1 MWTLHTGVRNSSSA
15 PASYGQITPKIATPP
30 GIQPAGTQF
39 CENNS
44 LPFDSKVYSPNV
56 TAILALDQDG
66 HRLIP
71 LVSGV
76 CTSEAAHSLLKKQKP
91 SDLFLKSRSPKAALG
106 GLFLYFS
113 CVPECHELVQNMN
126 SSEGDF
132 WHAILHR
139 QEPDA
144 ANATYWF
151 RQTRTH
157 PVFQDLA
164 AVAEQ
169 IAAKYPAAQFRN
181 SGKWDP
187 FFFIEFCGRAR
198 SEPGSL
204 TETAALEMQ
213 RAEWQLL
220 FDYCARPRS

>member
-1 MWTLHTGVRNSSSA
+1 VASILTLH
-15 PASYGQITPKIATPP
+15 
-30 GIQPAGTQF
+30 
-39 CENNS
+39 
-44 LPFDSKVYSPNV
+44 
-56 TAILALDQDG
+56 QDG
-66 HRLIP
+66 QRLIP

-76 CTSEAAHSLLKKQKP
+76 CASEEARSLLKTHKP
-91 SDLFLKSRSPKAALG
+91 SDLFSHSRSPKAALG

-113 CVPECHELVQNMN
+113 CAEECHELVQDMN

-151 RQTRTH
+151 RQTKTH
-157 PVFQDLA
+157 PVFPNLA
-164 AVAEQ
+164 QAAEE
-169 IAAKYPAAQFRN
+169 IAAKYPAAKFR
-181 SGKWDP
+181 SDAKWDP

-198 SEPGSL
+198 GEPGSS
-204 TETAALEMQ
+204 TEAAALEIQ

>member
-1 MWTLHTGVRNSSSA
+1 
-15 PASYGQITPKIATPP
+15 
-30 GIQPAGTQF
+30 
-39 CENNS
+39 
-44 LPFDSKVYSPNV
+44 LPFDSKAYGANV
-56 TAILALDQDG
+56 AAILTLDQDG
-66 HRLIP
+66 ERLIP

-76 CTSEAAHSLLKKQKP
+76 CASEQARSLLKKHKL
-91 SDLFLKSRSPKAALG
+91 SDLFSKSRSPKAALG

-144 ANATYWF
+144 ANAIYWF
-151 RQTRTH
+151 RQTGTH

-164 AVAEQ
+164 GAAEE
-169 IAAKYPAAQFRN
+169 IAAKYPSAQFRG
-181 SGKWDP
+181 GKWDP

-198 SEPGSL
+198 GEPGSH
-204 TETAALEMQ
+204 TEAAALEIQ
-213 RAEWQLL
+213 LAEWQLL
-220 FDYCARPRS
+220 FDYCARPRT

>member
-1 MWTLHTGVRNSSSA
+1 MWTLHYGSPQLQSPVRFYRTDYGENCHASA
-15 PASYGQITPKIATPP
+15 T
-30 GIQPAGTQF
+30 QPAGTQF

-56 TAILALDQDG
+56 AAILALDQDG
-66 HRLIP
+66 DRLLP

-76 CTSEAAHSLLKKQKP
+76 CTSEAAHSLIKKQKP
-91 SDLFLKSRSPKAALG
+91 SDLFSKSRSPKAALA

-144 ANATYWF
+144 PNATYWF
-151 RQTRTH
+151 RQTGTH
-157 PVFQDLA
+157 PVFQNLA

-169 IAAKYPAAQFRN
+169 IAAKYPTAQFRN
-181 SGKWDP
+181 GAKWDP

-204 TETAALEMQ
+204 TETAALEIQ